1 MGEGAGAVLLIDAH
15 DALGQALGRALAA
28 QGRAVIALVRPGR
41 GAGLPDGVCAIEQ
54 ADPVAWLRDPDNGA
68 LPLSAV
74 LIGPP
79 DGLADDTAWPDTAHD
94 AILRFLDVLQAA
106 GRRLARGDGGQ
117 LWVMTREDSLRD
129 SLGLPL
135 AAMESQARHAAV
147 KSFAKEMLRFGVRVN
162 CAQLQA
168 CQEDAGEDAW
178 RAARDGLK
186 AYAMKFRPIRATD
199 AAQALCG
206 FLAQP
211 ALPLAGMVVPLG
223 IGFIENNL

>member
-1 MGEGAGAVLLIDAH
+1 MDERAGAVLLIDAH
-15 DALGQALGRALAA
+15 DALGQALGRALAG
-28 QGRAVIALVRPGR
+28 QGRAVTALVRPGR
-41 GAGLPDGVCAIEQ
+41 GAGQPDGICVIEQ
-54 ADPVAWLRDPDNGA
+54 ADPAAWLRDPDNRA

-79 DGLADDTAWPDTAHD
+79 DGLGDDTAWPDTAHD

-106 GRRLARGDGGQ
+106 GQRLARGDGGQ

-135 AAMESQARHAAV
+135 AAIESQARHAAA

-186 AYAMKFRPIRATD
+186 AYAMKFRPIRAAD